1 MQPELTQVR
10 RAQDRGKTEIG
21 WLHSRHSFS
30 FGRYY
35 DPHNVGYRALRVLN
49 DDVVDPA
56 NGFGEHGHDNME
68 IITWVLEGALRHTD
82 STGTDGEL
90 RPGEAQVMTAGR
102 GIRHSEI
109 NPSPTNAVHFL
120 QIWIEPNVRN
130 LPPSYAQK
138 MFAESARQG
147 RWQILASPDGREGS
161 LQIHQDAVVSVAEV
175 GDGSRLD
182 LSLGEDRYGYLHL
195 AFGSAQIG
203 EVKLTSGDALTIDG
217 PASLGM
223 TASERSQFLLF
234 DLA

>member
-1 MQPELTQVR
+1 MQSELTQVR
-10 RAQDRGKTEIG
+10 RAQQRGKTEIG

-35 DPHNVGYRALRVLN
+35 DPHNIGYRALRVLN
-49 DDVVDPA
+49 DDIVDPA

-102 GIRHSEI
+102 GIRHSEM
-109 NPSPTNAVHFL
+109 NPSNTQAVHFL

-138 MFAESARQG
+138 MFAESDAGTVGNYWPAPMAAMVRCKSIRMRLSAWRKSAREA
-147 RWQILASPDGREGS
+147 ASICPW
-161 LQIHQDAVVSVAEV
+161 A
-175 GDGSRLD
+175 
-182 LSLGEDRYGYLHL
+182 
-195 AFGSAQIG
+195 
-203 EVKLTSGDALTIDG
+203 TSGTDIFTWLSARLK
-217 PASLGM
+217 
-223 TASERSQFLLF
+223 
-234 DLA
+234 LAT